1 MTRASKDKYTEKQKR
16 KAEHIEDSYKAK
28 GVPEDEAQ
36 ARAWATVNKQSGG
49 GNKVG
54 GSGRQTDEAGKE
66 AARRSSARR
75 AAATRKGT
83 PRPGQRLDR
92 MTKTELMD
100 LARKRNLAGRSTM
113 RKQQLLD
120 ALREAR

>member
-1 MTRASKDKYTEKQKR
+1 MTSASKDKYTEKQKR
-16 KAEHIEDSYKAK
+16 KAEHIEDSYEAR
-28 GVPEDEAQ
+28 GLPEDEAQ

-54 GSGRQTDEAGKE
+54 GSGRETAKASKE

-75 AAATRKGT
+75 AVATRKGT

-92 MTKTELMD
+92 MTKTELME
-100 LARKRNLAGRSTM
+100 LARKRNLSGRSTM
-113 RKQQLLD
+113 RKEELLN
-120 ALREAR
+120 ALREAK

>member
-54 GSGRQTDEAGKE
+54 GSGRQTDEASKE